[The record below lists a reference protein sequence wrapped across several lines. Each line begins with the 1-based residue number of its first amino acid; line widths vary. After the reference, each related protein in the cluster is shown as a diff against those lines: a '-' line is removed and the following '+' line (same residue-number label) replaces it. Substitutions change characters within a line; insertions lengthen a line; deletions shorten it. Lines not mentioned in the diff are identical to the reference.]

1 MVFGT
6 SSYAHLAEVIF
17 VGDPM
22 CSWCYGF
29 GPQLTKLR
37 AELKGVPFSMIM
49 GGLRDGEIF
58 DAAKLKNHLGYWQAV
73 HEATGLPFDATAL
86 SQEAFNYTTEPA
98 CRAVVSVRSLDSSKE
113 YAAYAALQKAF
124 YAEGRDITREEVIE
138 GVIASIGFDIMA
150 FSKMFRSDEMK
161 KATAADKQKARTY
174 GVSSFPTLIVIDRQ
188 GHLSQIRG
196 YKKYEELKAL
206 IKR

>member
-6 SSYAHLAEVIF
+6 SPYAHLAELIF

-29 GPQLTKLR
+29 GPELTKLR
-37 AELKGVPFSMIM
+37 QELKEVPFSMIM

-58 DAAKLKNHLGYWQAV
+58 DEAKLKNHLGYWQAV
-73 HEATGLPFDATAL
+73 HDATGVPFDATAL
-86 SQEAFNYTTEPA
+86 SQKEFNYTTEPA
-98 CRAVVSVRSLDSSKE
+98 CRAVVTARRMDAGKE
-113 YAAYAALQKAF
+113 YSAYSALQKAF
-124 YAEGRDITREEVIE
+124 YAEGRDITQEKVIAEVM
-138 GVIASIGFDIMA
+138 ASIGFDIMA
-150 FSKMFRSDEMK
+150 FSEMFRSEAMH
-161 KATAADKQKARTY
+161 KAAAADKQKARTY

-196 YKKYEELKAL
+196 YKKYEELLAL